1 MKNTRAKSW
10 KSKGGS
16 ASNFWNK
23 KTIIAILILLVV
35 CSGIGASIFLIKK
48 QKVENFDWKADIQTF
63 IADYAATD
71 RTSCGAKRCLELC
84 DNNALLR
91 GDNSLPQI
99 YKIGNEW
106 YIRVPGGIAKIN
118 NTPPS
123 LNNIYT
129 IQNLFKPG
137 TNDYITSYYNKDPK
151 AFSKCP
157 KVADLS
163 VPKPTDEK
171 KRIAYES
178 AANYFRQLMK
188 ILTPNDHAKQ
198 ITGGDVRTAAVQ
210 ASIAR
215 EQELQAAA
223 ALKQAQL
230 DEALKLG
237 DNKTL
242 RLYNKEFNSYWVD
255 KGQYI
260 PEHEAGGAYSSATNK
275 YGRVDV
281 LSINDIKTIGK
292 TSMPVKFRLQT
303 EIPPGG
309 TTNTTFLAFWNT
321 YNGKIYRL
329 YDADG
334 KRRFALA
341 WDNMC
346 LINVPS
352 SDGKEQMDIN
362 AYFAFVP
369 VEGQKNTYNIIT
381 PFMFTI
387 KTISIGIN
395 RSDKRLV
402 KIDGIIDKWEVKLE

>member
-16 ASNFWNK
+16 VSKFWNK
-23 KTIIAILILLVV
+23 KTIIAILILLLV

-48 QKVENFDWKADIQTF
+48 QKVENFDWKADIQSF

-71 RTSCGAKRCLELC
+71 RTSCGATRCLELC

-91 GDNSLPQI
+91 GDNSFPQI
-99 YKIGNEW
+99 YQIGNEW

-129 IQNLFKPG
+129 IKNLFKPG
-137 TNDYITSYYNKDPK
+137 TNDNITSYYGKDAK

-157 KVADLS
+157 KVADLTL
-163 VPKPTDEK
+163 PKPTDEK
-171 KRIAYES
+171 RRIAYES

-188 ILTPNDHAKQ
+188 ILTPKDPAKQ

-210 ASIAR
+210 ATLAR
-215 EQELQAAA
+215 EQALQAAA

-242 RLYNKEFNSYWVD
+242 RLYNKDLDAYWVD

-260 PEHEAGGAYSSATNK
+260 PEHDVGGAYAYVTNK

-281 LSINDIKTIGK
+281 LSINEIKTLGK
-292 TSMPVKFRLQT
+292 IPMPVLFKLQT
-303 EIPPGG
+303 AIPPGAS
-309 TTNTTFLAFWNT
+309 TNSTFLAFWNT

-334 KRRFALA
+334 ARRFGLA
-341 WDNMC
+341 WDSMC
-346 LINVPS
+346 LQSVPS
-352 SDGKEQMDIN
+352 SDGNEQMDIN
-362 AYFAFVP
+362 SYFAFVP
-369 VEGQKNTYNIIT
+369 IGEKNTYNIIT
-381 PFMFTI
+381 PYMFTS
-387 KTISIGIN
+387 KTVSIGIN
-395 RSDKRLV
+395 SSDKRLV
-402 KIDGIIDKWEVKLE
+402 KTEGNMVKWEVKLE